1 MLTLCGDAICKHLEM
16 IFNEVLTS
24 GLFQSDW
31 KKANIVPIHKKGNKQ
46 TLENFCPVSLLL
58 ICGKTYF

>member
-16 IFNEVLTS
+16 IFNEVLIS

-31 KKANIVPIHKKGNKQ
+31 KKTNIVPIHKKGNKQ
-46 TLENFCPVSLLL
+46 TLENFCPVSLLPV
-58 ICGKTYF
+58 CGKTYC